1 MEAWLVEL
9 FKPSLKEPW
18 FFTELSFLLTFTL
31 FLGFYAMLGTRQH
44 LRMLLVVLFSLF
56 FYYKSSGWYILIFVL
71 VILSDFL
78 WAIAID
84 REKRLG
90 RRKAYLIVS
99 ILFSVS
105 FLLYFKYTYF
115 FLDSVSWLGLPLT
128 KPESLF
134 LPIGISFYTF
144 QSVSYLADVH
154 KGLIAAERK
163 PLHYFFYMT
172 FFPHLVAG
180 PIVRG
185 ADFLPQLTTPL
196 VGMEGKLREGFVRVI
211 LGLGKK
217 LIVADYLAKYVD
229 IVNAAP
235 AGFSGLEVFFS
246 AIAYSLQIY
255 FDFSGYSD
263 IAIGI
268 ALMLGYELKENF
280 SAPYI
285 ATNITTFWR
294 KWHMSLSSW
303 LKDYIY
309 IPLGGNRKGIVRS
322 FGFIFITMLI
332 GGLWHGADWK
342 FVLWGALH
350 GAALILHKLWT
361 RYAPAM
367 ILQLTPKFISI
378 LLTFLFVTFC
388 WIFFR
393 ASSYAEAML
402 QVERIAF
409 DFHIREFGAFFNGRM
424 ALLGMMLLAFAYVY
438 IVDARIEKTVRQLQA
453 MPMAL
458 LSLLF
463 LLVLQLALQVRQQ
476 DVQPFIYFQF

>member
-1 MEAWLVEL
+1 
-9 FKPSLKEPW
+9 
-18 FFTELSFLLTFTL
+18 
-31 FLGFYAMLGTRQH
+31 
-44 LRMLLVVLFSLF
+44 
-56 FYYKSSGWYILIFVL
+56 
-71 VILSDFL
+71 
-78 WAIAID
+78 
-84 REKRLG
+84 
-90 RRKAYLIVS
+90 
-99 ILFSVS
+99 
-105 FLLYFKYTYF
+105 
-115 FLDSVSWLGLPLT
+115 
-128 KPESLF
+128 
-134 LPIGISFYTF
+134 
-144 QSVSYLADVH
+144 
-154 KGLIAAERK
+154 
-163 PLHYFFYMT
+163 
-172 FFPHLVAG
+172 
-180 PIVRG
+180 
-185 ADFLPQLTTPL
+185 
-196 VGMEGKLREGFVRVI
+196 
-211 LGLGKK
+211 
-217 LIVADYLAKYVD
+217 
-229 IVNAAP
+229 
-235 AGFSGLEVFFS
+235 
-246 AIAYSLQIY
+246 
-255 FDFSGYSD
+255 
-263 IAIGI
+263 
-268 ALMLGYELKENF
+268 
-280 SAPYI
+280 
-285 ATNITTFWR
+285 
-294 KWHMSLSSW
+294 MSLSSW

-309 IPLGGNRKGIVRS
+309 IPLGGNRKGVVRS

-409 DFHIREFGAFFNGRM
+409 DFHIREFGAFFNGRI

-438 IVDARIEKTVRQLQA
+438 IVDARIEKTVRHLQA